1 MATQVIAVAGKSD
14 EAYKKIRKIR
24 VISSRMQEPIRVLML
39 FTILN
44 RGGAETMVMNY
55 YRHID
60 RSKVQFD
67 FVVHREERGAYED
80 EIEQLG
86 GRIYRF
92 MPLRPWT
99 IHQYKKQIK
108 QFFDEHPEYRII
120 HGQCSESGY
129 FFYQEASKR
138 GIPHIIA
145 HAHSSHVPFDLKL
158 IGRTWLKHQMRP
170 YLTEYFACGKE
181 AAEWLFGKKLASK
194 AVILPNAIDTK
205 RYQFSERIRKEMREQ
220 LGISPQTMVIC
231 HVGSFVKA
239 KNHHFLLSVFKLLH
253 EQVPDSLLLLI
264 GDGELRHDIE
274 KEVQRQS
281 LSGCVRFLGTRSDVN
296 ELLMAADVFLFPSVH
311 EGLPMSLV
319 EAQCS
324 GLPCVVSDV
333 VPQEACMTNLITRL
347 SINNKEAKWAD
358 AITKLFPISFDRSSY
373 VQQIAGAGYD
383 IRQNV
388 KVLQNLYLR

>member
-1 MATQVIAVAGKSD
+1 
-14 EAYKKIRKIR
+14 
-24 VISSRMQEPIRVLML
+24 
-39 FTILN
+39 
-44 RGGAETMVMNY
+44 
-55 YRHID
+55 
-60 RSKVQFD
+60 
-67 FVVHREERGAYED
+67 
-80 EIEQLG
+80 
-86 GRIYRF
+86 
-92 MPLRPWT
+92 
-99 IHQYKKQIK
+99 
-108 QFFDEHPEYRII
+108 
-120 HGQCSESGY
+120 
-129 FFYQEASKR
+129 
-138 GIPHIIA
+138 
-145 HAHSSHVPFDLKL
+145 
-158 IGRTWLKHQMRP
+158 MRP

-239 KNHHFLLSVFKLLH
+239 KNHQFIISIFKHLH
-253 EQVPDSLLLLI
+253 DQVSNALLLLI
-264 GDGELRHDIE
+264 GDGELRASIE
-274 KEVQRQS
+274 QQVQVLS
-281 LSGCVRFLGTRSDVN
+281 LENHVRFLGIRSDVN
-296 ELLMAADVFLFPSVH
+296 KWLMAADVFLFPSIH

-333 VPQEACMTNLITRL
+333 VPQEACMTDLITRL
-347 SINNKEAKWAD
+347 PINNKEAKWAET
-358 AITKLFPISFDRSSY
+358 IIHSFPISYDRSSY